1 MSSKAGKRIFIA
13 CVLMTSVVIGLVF
26 VRSSATEEMVG
37 GSVVVLNYA
46 DVDFY
51 PSVRSLD
58 DKGQVTGSAG
68 YPVGPRAGG
77 GKAACCVSIPE
88 HWRPGIRMAVRYRLG
103 DWPEDRYEMFYAEL
117 KPYPEGIPDRVW
129 VALLPDR
136 TIEVMSSMFGP
147 EDPAGRWPGR
157 IKQFP
162 R

>member
-13 CVLMTSVVIGLVF
+13 CVLMTSAVIGLVF

-37 GSVVVLNYA
+37 GSVVVLNDA

-77 GKAACCVSIPE
+77 GGGMLRVDSRTLAPRHSNGRAVSV
-88 HWRPGIRMAVRYRLG
+88 GRL
-103 DWPEDRYEMFYAEL
+103 A
-117 KPYPEGIPDRVW
+117 
-129 VALLPDR
+129 
-136 TIEVMSSMFGP
+136 
-147 EDPAGRWPGR
+147 
-157 IKQFP
+157 
-162 R
+162 

>member
-58 DKGQVTGSAG
+58 DKGLVSGSAG

-88 HWRPGIRMAVRYRLG
+88 HWRPGIRMAVQ
-103 DWPEDRYEMFYAEL
+103 
-117 KPYPEGIPDRVW
+117 I
-129 VALLPDR
+129 
-136 TIEVMSSMFGP
+136 
-147 EDPAGRWPGR
+147 GRAHV
-157 IKQFP
+157 
-162 R
+162 